1 LNRLIASAL
10 LAATAFAA
18 PLPSHTLWPLGA
30 SAALAQSSVTLE
42 NLAFKGEK
50 GSVSVPKVMVEGT
63 NATKAEIEALFDGKS
78 NDTLAQ
84 RLSRISA
91 ANITIPTIV
100 ISQALPEATT
110 VTTYKDL
117 VLRNV
122 SNGMVAEG
130 FAPTMTST
138 AKRRAGNKD
147 FPEFEVTGER
157 LTLKGLDLALILR
170 FLFNKAEPGETLKV
184 AVAEQSVGRTLYKVP
199 DVGTLSF
206 SEISIRDFKLRPL
219 ATPLIGLLGS
229 AESLSKDKSE
239 EGQKRALSTMLD
251 FVGSMAIGNFEMA
264 GMVGDLRPGP
274 GKPPMQISI
283 GRIAGS
289 GGAETLG
296 RFTMKDFR
304 LKNQADTMALGD
316 ITVEDISFGSMT
328 QALTKLASSPD
339 FDPKDMDPATL
350 IPKVGLIRI
359 AGIDVDVP
367 DTKDPKQRIKAKL
380 GLFETRMS
388 NHVGPI
394 ATNVAVNMDGLRMDI
409 PPNSK
414 ESGLRD
420 LLQMG
425 YNSIDLSARFEQVW
439 DQAASKLKI
448 NELSLRMAGMFAARA
463 SAEVSNATKE
473 LFTLDKAVVAVAA
486 LGLSANTLSVNLR
499 NEGLFE
505 KLIAKQAKE
514 NNEKP
519 GDVRAQIAAAATL
532 MVPMM
537 LGDHPAAKSL
547 GAVLGKFVAEPRTL
561 TVTLKAQGAG
571 LGATDF
577 IAASDPMDLL
587 KKIDITATA
596 NE

>member
-1 LNRLIASAL
+1 MLASAL
-10 LAATAFAA
+10 LAAAFFTA
-18 PLPSHTLWPLGA
+18 PLPSSAPWPFGI
-30 SAALAQSSVTLE
+30 AAAFAQSSVTLE
-42 NLAFKGEK
+42 NLAFKGDK

-91 ANITIPTIV
+91 ASITIPTIV
-100 ISQALPEATT
+100 ISQMLPEATT
-110 VTTYKDL
+110 VTTYKDM
-117 VLRNV
+117 VLRSI
-122 SNGMVAEG
+122 SNGVVAEG
-130 FAPTMTST
+130 FAPSMTSN
-138 AKRRAGNKD
+138 AKRSAGNTD

-157 LTLKGLDLALILR
+157 LTLKGLDMALLLR

-184 AVAEQSVGRTLYKVP
+184 AVAEQSIGKTLYKTS
-199 DVGTLSF
+199 DNGTLSF

-219 ATPLIGLLGS
+219 ATPLTSLLGS
-229 AESLSKDKSE
+229 AENLAKDKSD
-239 EGQKRALSTMLD
+239 EGQKRALAAMLD
-251 FVGSMAIGNFEMA
+251 FVGSMAIGSFEVA
-264 GMVGDLRPGP
+264 GMAGDLRPEP
-274 GKPPMQISI
+274 GKPPMQVSI
-283 GRIAGS
+283 GRIAGG
-289 GGAETLG
+289 GGAQTPG

-304 LKNQADTMALGD
+304 VNNQADTVTLGD
-316 ITVEDISFGSMT
+316 FTVEDISFGSMT
-328 QALTKLASSPD
+328 QALTKIASTPN
-339 FDPKDMDPATL
+339 FDPMDMDPTAL
-350 IPKVGLIRI
+350 IPKVGLVRI

-367 DTKDPKQRIKAKL
+367 DTKDSKQRIKARL

-409 PPNSK
+409 PQNTK
-414 ESGLRD
+414 ESGLGD

-473 LFTLDKAVVAVAA
+473 LFTLDKAVAAVAL
-486 LGLSANTLSVNLR
+486 LGLSANSLSVNLR
-499 NEGLFE
+499 NEGIFE

-514 NNEKP
+514 TKEKP
-519 GDVRAQIAAAATL
+519 EDVRAQIAAAATL
-532 MVPMM
+532 MVPMI
-537 LGDHPAAKSL
+537 LGDHPAAKTL
-547 GAVLGKFVAEPRTL
+547 GAVLGKFVADPKTL
-561 TVTLKAQGAG
+561 TVTLKAPGAG

-577 IAASDPMDLL
+577 IAASDPMNLL

>member
-1 LNRLIASAL
+1 
-10 LAATAFAA
+10 
-18 PLPSHTLWPLGA
+18 
-30 SAALAQSSVTLE
+30 
-42 NLAFKGEK
+42 
-50 GSVSVPKVMVEGT
+50 
-63 NATKAEIEALFDGKS
+63 
-78 NDTLAQ
+78 
-84 RLSRISA
+84 
-91 ANITIPTIV
+91 
-100 ISQALPEATT
+100 
-110 VTTYKDL
+110 
-117 VLRNV
+117 
-122 SNGMVAEG
+122 
-130 FAPTMTST
+130 
-138 AKRRAGNKD
+138 
-147 FPEFEVTGER
+147 
-157 LTLKGLDLALILR
+157 
-170 FLFNKAEPGETLKV
+170 
-184 AVAEQSVGRTLYKVP
+184 
-199 DVGTLSF
+199 
-206 SEISIRDFKLRPL
+206 
-219 ATPLIGLLGS
+219 
-229 AESLSKDKSE
+229 
-239 EGQKRALSTMLD
+239 
-251 FVGSMAIGNFEMA
+251 
-264 GMVGDLRPGP
+264 
-274 GKPPMQISI
+274 
-283 GRIAGS
+283 
-289 GGAETLG
+289 
-296 RFTMKDFR
+296 
-304 LKNQADTMALGD
+304 
-316 ITVEDISFGSMT
+316 
-328 QALTKLASSPD
+328 
-339 FDPKDMDPATL
+339 
-350 IPKVGLIRI
+350 
-359 AGIDVDVP
+359 
-367 DTKDPKQRIKAKL
+367 
-380 GLFETRMS
+380 MS

-394 ATNVAVNMDGLRMDI
+394 ATNVAVNLDGFRMDI
-409 PPNSK
+409 PASSK
-414 ESGLRD
+414 ETGLRD